1 MLPSLTNRDYC
12 SCCGDLEE
20 EKRGFLIRT
29 DKRQTAYHECF
40 ICRDCFLESFIK
52 LIKKDLRTKKK

>member
-12 SCCGDLEE
+12 HSCGKLDE
-20 EKRGFLIRT
+20 EKQGFLLRT
-29 DKRQTAYHECF
+29 DKRLAEYHEYF

-52 LIKKDLRTKKK
+52 LVKKDLRTKKK